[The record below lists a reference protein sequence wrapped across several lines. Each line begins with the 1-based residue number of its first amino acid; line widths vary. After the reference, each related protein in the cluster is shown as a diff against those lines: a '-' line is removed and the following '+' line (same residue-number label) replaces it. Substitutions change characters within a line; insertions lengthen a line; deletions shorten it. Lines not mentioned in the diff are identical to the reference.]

1 MFTISLEDYPQEVV
15 DDVRAIAAGA
25 MVVGKVLRE
34 PLEERSD
41 VEIVSALP
49 GEPFDT
55 ARVQML
61 GRIVTYEQQLE
72 V

>member
-1 MFTISLEDYPQEVV
+1 MFTISLEDYPEEVAE
-15 DDVRAIAAGA
+15 DVRAIAAGA
-25 MVVGKVLRE
+25 MVVGRVLRE

-41 VEIVSALP
+41 VEIVSALQ
-49 GEPFDT
+49 GEPFDS
-55 ARVQML
+55 ARAQML

>member
-25 MVVGKVLRE
+25 MITGRVLRE

-41 VEIVSALP
+41 VEIVSGLQ

-61 GRIVTYEQQLE
+61 GRIVTYEQQQE

>member
-25 MVVGKVLRE
+25 MIMGRVLRE

-41 VEIVSALP
+41 VEIVSALQ

-61 GRIVTYEQQLE
+61 GRIVTYEQQQE